1 MASHHV
7 SSNVARTRTVRSTG
21 TSSSSLNKP
30 IGFSRSTASATSHA
44 SHTTYTSSINSTAAP
59 PLSTISTS
67 NGFTVSHLSNISLFL
82 TNLRLLDLDLLPD
95 WPDINQATFSV
106 KDAAQG
112 QKKRIHCVEWA
123 LYQLFN
129 LWDPKETRN
138 KLKPFFPPLENVQSL
153 NLRAALVRSLEQAKK
168 NGVLGRDAIVR
179 KTMLDECKGDRLEEI
194 LAVFSSAVLKKVVAE
209 QQKHDPRKRHPALA
223 QALALENRGYLGDRS
238 ELTALIL
245 AHRASLCRTLNDKKA
260 IRERYREFSD
270 LLKVKEQ
277 AIADRRWRAQAAQR
291 SRQNDGNEIS
301 HDVKL
306 DVWRT
311 VRNNW
316 SGNERWL
323 ETLLHGDKNTQ
334 KGGVLS
340 APFDRVWARVQAGRV
355 TELEVKS
362 DGLLDELN
370 NRVNSQKERLQRW
383 QTFQQQMFAKTNKE
397 AMIKQ
402 SVPEPKPTGIDLG
415 LRGHEA
421 IHRGRTARRLT
432 LLKPTTPNELQG
444 DYKKLLQDF
453 KLKLSVSDPKASS
466 IPSWLQKPREPS
478 RQESDME
485 VISDISDH
493 EQNLAAA
500 PSRTVRRELTAAEDP
515 PYQPLLEKLKSVHE
529 QGEAHAYSDEIALG
543 SSTQSRRSATLPPQY
558 NGPETAAGFSRLTG
572 SQRRDEAANRILP
585 EFSVSLTRQPSLISR
600 EQKQSQG
607 LSSSTTL
614 SNRSRPPATEG
625 FFRPYSFHPSP
636 EPQQLADQILASVDA
651 ASPSPLNKP
660 RHTLSLAERTR
671 LTLARRHPQAAAQ
684 NAEADADAD
693 AADEEDDTYFTP
705 IRRSATHKRSHT
717 ISSPG
722 YCGSSKAST
731 QDVTL
736 GGDHHNNSGGGAV
749 GTSSTYE
756 DLMTRTRRS
765 MANFECAQRKAQLE
779 RKRSERNKLK
789 RKHQSVPHFPALGE
803 EELEQGL
810 EENSALLLAEELLSA
825 GQDVDYDAVFRSRPK
840 IAMSPTPEKGM
851 INLGGWE

>member
-1 MASHHV
+1 MASHQV
-7 SSNVARTRTVRSTG
+7 SSNVARTKPVRSTG
-21 TSSSSLNKP
+21 TSSSSFSKP

-44 SHTTYTSSINSTAAP
+44 SHTTYTSSINSTTAP
-59 PLSTISTS
+59 PSSTSSTS
-67 NGFTVSHLSNISLFL
+67 NGSHVSHVSNISLFL

-129 LWDPKETRN
+129 IWDPEETRN

-179 KTMLDECKGDRLEEI
+179 KTMLDECKGERLEEI
-194 LAVFSSAVLKKVVAE
+194 LAVFSAAVLKKVVAE

-223 QALALENRGYLGDRS
+223 QALALENRGYSGDRS

-245 AHRASLCRTLNDKKA
+245 AHRASLCRTLNEKKA
-260 IRERYREFSD
+260 TRERYREFSD

-277 AIADRRWRAQAAQR
+277 AIADRRRRAQAAQR
-291 SRQNDGNEIS
+291 RRQNDGKVIS

-323 ETLLHGDKNTQ
+323 ETLLHGDKDSQ
-334 KGGVLS
+334 KGGVAS
-340 APFDRVWARVQAGRV
+340 VPFDKVWRRVQTGRAS
-355 TELEVKS
+355 ELEEKS
-362 DGLLDELN
+362 DWLLDELN
-370 NRVNSQKERLQRW
+370 DRVNSQKERLQKW
-383 QTFQQQMFAKTNKE
+383 QTFRQQMFGKTSKE
-397 AMIKQ
+397 ATIKQ
-402 SVPEPKPTGIDLG
+402 SIPEPKSTGIDLR

-432 LLKPTTPNELQG
+432 LLKPATPHELQG
-444 DYKKLLQDF
+444 DYKDLLDDF
-453 KLKLSVSDPKASS
+453 KSKLSVVGPKPSS
-466 IPSWLQKPREPS
+466 IPSWLQKPREPP
-478 RQESDME
+478 RQVSDAE

-493 EQNLAAA
+493 ERNLAAV
-500 PSRTVRRELTAAEDP
+500 PSRTVRRELTTAEDV
-515 PYQPLLEKLKSVHE
+515 PYQPILEKLKSVYE
-529 QGEAHAYSDEIALG
+529 QGEAQARSDGFAAS
-543 SSTQSRRSATLPPQY
+543 SSTQSGQSATFPSQY
-558 NGPETAAGFSRLTG
+558 DGPDTVERFPRLTG
-572 SQRRDEAANRILP
+572 NQQREIEATDSTASQSSASLPRRPSLLSRKEKRPENLPSSTSSSNRP
-585 EFSVSLTRQPSLISR
+585 PSSATEETRQ
-600 EQKQSQG
+600 
-607 LSSSTTL
+607 
-614 SNRSRPPATEG
+614 
-625 FFRPYSFHPSP
+625 PYSFHPSP

-671 LTLARRHPQAAAQ
+671 LTLARRLPQADDS
-684 NAEADADAD
+684 NVVG
-693 AADEEDDTYFTP
+693 EEEDTYFTP
-705 IRRSATHKRSHT
+705 ARRSATHKRSHT

-722 YCGSSKAST
+722 HGISKAST
-731 QDVTL
+731 PGATPSDN
-736 GGDHHNNSGGGAV
+736 GGVSS
-749 GTSSTYE
+749 SSTYE
-756 DLMTRTRRS
+756 DLETRTRRS
-765 MANFECAQRKAQLE
+765 MANFESAQKKAQLE
-779 RKRSERNKLK
+779 RKRSERR
-789 RKHQSVPHFPALGE
+789 RKVQSVPHFPATLGE
-803 EELEQGL
+803 EHEE

-840 IAMSPTPEKGM
+840 IAMSPTPEKGDEKFGGF
-851 INLGGWE
+851 GGWE